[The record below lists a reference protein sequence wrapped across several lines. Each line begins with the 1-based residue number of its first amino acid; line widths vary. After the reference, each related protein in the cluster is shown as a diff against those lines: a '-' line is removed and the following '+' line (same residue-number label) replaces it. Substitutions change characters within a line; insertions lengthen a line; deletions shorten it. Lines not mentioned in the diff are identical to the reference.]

1 MGRGLY
7 NIRRMNRR
15 LNLVGATLAVSL
27 IALGSACGSD
37 DNGAKLTIYS
47 GRSEDLIGPL
57 LADFSKETGI
67 KVEVKYGQSAD
78 LALLV
83 DEEAAAGRSNVDVFI
98 SQSPGA
104 MGYLEDRDRLA
115 ALPSN
120 VLELTSAEVRD
131 NDGQWVGLTGRQRV
145 LVYNTDLVDAATL
158 PSSVFDLTD
167 PAWKGKIGIAP
178 GNGSFQDFV
187 TSMRVTVGDES
198 TSAFLEGLAA
208 NDPVTY
214 EGNNAIVEAVA
225 RGEVVVGLTNHYYNY
240 RRLIEVPSS
249 PTANHQFAPDDAGSI
264 LIITSVAILANA
276 DDNDAAIKFVAWL
289 LAGDAQKYFA
299 VETFEYPLAI
309 GAAPSSEIPSIT
321 FADVGSIDFADLG
334 EGLERTREMITEAGL
349 AG

>member
-1 MGRGLY
+1 
-7 NIRRMNRR
+7 MNRR
-15 LNLVGATLAVSL
+15 LNLAGAALAVSL
-27 IALGSACGSD
+27 IALASACGGDGD
-37 DNGAKLTIYS
+37 DGANLTIYS
-47 GRSEDLIGPL
+47 GRTEDLIGPL

-120 VLELTSAEVRD
+120 VLELTPPEVRD

-145 LVYNTDLVDAATL
+145 LVFNTDLVDAATL
-158 PSSVFDLTD
+158 PSSVFDLTG
-167 PAWKGKIGIAP
+167 PEWKGKVGIAP

-187 TSMRVTVGDES
+187 TSMRMTVGDEG
-198 TSAFLEGLAA
+198 TSEFLEGLAA

-214 EGNNAIVEAVA
+214 ESNSAIVEAVA
-225 RGEVVVGLTNHYYNY
+225 RGEVAVGLTNHYYNY

-249 PTANHQFAPDDAGSI
+249 PTANHQFAPGDAGSI
-264 LIITSVAILANA
+264 LIITGVAILANA
-276 DDNDAAIKFVAWL
+276 DDSDDAIKLVEWL
-289 LAGDAQKYFA
+289 LASDAQKYFA
-299 VETFEYPLAI
+299 VETFEYPLAT
-309 GAAPSSEIPSIT
+309 GATPSSEIPSIT
-321 FADVGSIDFADLG
+321 FEDVGSIDFADLG
-334 EGLERTREMITEAGL
+334 EGLQRTREMITEAGL